1 MPTAN
6 QGFAE
11 EAPSPFLPAPT
22 APRFQKVEVGKAGR
36 IVIPVA
42 MRNALGI
49 NEGDVLMVELQG
61 QELRV
66 VTYAENL
73 RRLQASLAHLIRPG
87 LSVVDEL
94 IEERR
99 AEGTLSDEEF
109 RKWLIARAAKEDAD
123 RK

>member
-6 QGFAE
+6 RGFAE
-11 EAPSPFLPAPT
+11 EASSPFRPAAT

-49 NEGDVLMVELQG
+49 NEGDVLLVELQG

-73 RRLQASLAHLIRPG
+73 RRLQARFAKYIRPG
-87 LSVVDEL
+87 VSVVDEL

-99 AEGTLSDEEF
+99 AEGTLSDDEF
-109 RKWLIARAAKEDAD
+109 REWLIARDLRDETAK
-123 RK
+123 K